1 MATTTSVASTTAAA
15 AAAAAS
21 GETLRSGA
29 DAQSFIIE
37 LSTLEE
43 IVEGLVQQTVGLL
56 ESTPSF
62 DAAAFSKE
70 IVTLVSQ
77 GKLLDLVYKLLS
89 GLSGTFAA
97 IKEEEENEAG
107 DDDEEEEEEDNEET
121 VETLFALLFT
131 LIKHVDAK
139 TQLPGVVGEV
149 CKVVA
154 SAVDAA
160 AVVRLRILRNL
171 YAVMEAD
178 SGLRAS
184 VFLSLLRYATS
195 ANLQAGLSLS
205 ADGVRELCASWN
217 VTTEIKRE
225 IMLLACNALHASRQI
240 EAAHAVNMQYLGT
253 FQGASAADLGAA
265 SVLGARAALHV
276 VKSPLRIEN
285 FSVMDQ
291 AAVRYLENIPEHAA
305 LFKLLRIVV
314 EGSFADYNAFAASH
328 KDYASQLGLDA
339 DFIAE
344 RMRLLT
350 LGSLAAD
357 NLELGYAA
365 IAEALQIPEDDVE
378 EWIVRA
384 IGHKLLDGKMDQI
397 NALVIV
403 NSGTAR
409 GFTNK
414 SWTDLSKK
422 LHAWRTG
429 IRNLLQTVQEAR
441 EQAAEMSGK

>member
-1 MATTTSVASTTAAA
+1 MRP
-15 AAAAAS
+15 
-21 GETLRSGA
+21 L
-29 DAQSFIIE
+29 
-37 LSTLEE
+37 
-43 IVEGLVQQTVGLL
+43 
-56 ESTPSF
+56 
-62 DAAAFSKE
+62 SKE

-225 IMLLACNALHASRQI
+225 IMPLLATRCTRLVRLRPRMLSICSTWALSR
-240 EAAHAVNMQYLGT
+240 
-253 FQGASAADLGAA
+253 GASAADLGAA

-357 NLELGYAA
+357 NLELGYCCDRRSA
-365 IAEALQIPEDDVE
+365 P
-378 EWIVRA
+378 
-384 IGHKLLDGKMDQI
+384 
-397 NALVIV
+397 NP
-403 NSGTAR
+403 R
-409 GFTNK
+409 G
-414 SWTDLSKK
+414 
-422 LHAWRTG
+422 
-429 IRNLLQTVQEAR
+429 
-441 EQAAEMSGK
+441 